1 MNRRQFLATGGGAA
15 AASLT
20 ALAGLALL
28 SACTVTGPRSNAGT
42 GEAAEKNARRRHEI
56 DADVD
61 AALAR
66 LYGTVKGS
74 RELIGKSS
82 AVLVFPEV
90 VGAAIGV
97 GGEYGR
103 GALRVGGR
111 TAGYFS
117 TTAGSFG
124 FQVGAQSRAVFYA
137 FMTQGAF
144 ERFKR
149 SSGWKVGADATVA
162 LVKMGVNG
170 QIDTS
175 TAVNPIEAFVLTNA
189 GLMAG
194 ASLEGSKVSRLDL

>member
-1 MNRRQFLATGGGAA
+1 MNRRRFLAAGGSV
-15 AASLT
+15 AASL
-20 ALAGLALL
+20 AVLAGLPAL
-28 SACTVTGPRSNAGT
+28 SACAVTGSSGSGNAA
-42 GEAAEKNARRRHEI
+42 EAAQENARRRREI

-61 AALAR
+61 AALER

-82 AVLVFPEV
+82 AVLVFPDV

-97 GGEYGR
+97 GGQYGR
-103 GALRVGGR
+103 GALRAGGR
-111 TAGYFS
+111 TVGYFS

-124 FQVGAQSRAVFYA
+124 FQIGAQSRAVYYA

-170 QIDTS
+170 QVDTS
-175 TAVNPIEAFVLTNA
+175 TAINPIEAFVLTNA

>member
-1 MNRRQFLATGGGAA
+1 MNRRQFLAAGGAA
-15 AASLT
+15 AS
-20 ALAGLALL
+20 LAGLTVL
-28 SACTVTGPRSNAGT
+28 SACTATGPGSSADAG
-42 GEAAEKNARRRHEI
+42 GVAEKNARSRREI
-56 DADVD
+56 EADVD

-74 RELIGKSS
+74 RELVGKAR

-97 GGEYGR
+97 GGQYGR
-103 GALRVGGR
+103 GALRAGGR
-111 TAGYFS
+111 TVGYFS
-117 TTAGSFG
+117 STAGSLG
-124 FQVGAQSRAVFYA
+124 FQIGAQSRAIFYA

-162 LVKMGVNG
+162 LVKMGANG
-170 QIDTS
+170 QVDTS

-194 ASLEGSKVSRLDL
+194 ASLEGTKVSRLDL

>member
-1 MNRRQFLATGGGAA
+1 MNRRQFLAAGGSAA
-15 AASLT
+15 VSLT
-20 ALAGLALL
+20 ALAGLTVLNG
-28 SACTVTGPRSNAGT
+28 CTVTGPGSSAAA
-42 GEAAEKNARRRHEI
+42 GEAAEKNTRRRREI
-56 DADVD
+56 EADVD
-61 AALAR
+61 AALTR

-90 VGAAIGV
+90 VGAAFGV
-97 GGEYGR
+97 GGQYGR
-103 GALRVGGR
+103 GALRAGGR
-111 TAGYFS
+111 TVGYFS

-124 FQVGAQSRAVFYA
+124 FQVGAQSRAIFYA
-137 FMTQGAF
+137 FMTSGAY

-170 QIDTS
+170 QLDTS

>member
-1 MNRRQFLATGGGAA
+1 MNRRQFLAAGGSAA
-15 AASLT
+15 VSLT
-20 ALAGLALL
+20 ALAGLTVLNG
-28 SACTVTGPRSNAGT
+28 CTVTGPGSSADA
-42 GEAAEKNARRRHEI
+42 GEAAEKNTRRRREI
-56 DADVD
+56 EADVD
-61 AALAR
+61 AALTR

-90 VGAAIGV
+90 VGAAFGV
-97 GGEYGR
+97 GGQYGR
-103 GALRVGGR
+103 GALRAGGR
-111 TAGYFS
+111 TVGYFS

-124 FQVGAQSRAVFYA
+124 FQVGAQSRAIFYA
-137 FMTQGAF
+137 FMTSGAY

-170 QIDTS
+170 QLDTS

>member
-1 MNRRQFLATGGGAA
+1 MNRRQFLAAGGSAA
-15 AASLT
+15 VSLT
-20 ALAGLALL
+20 VLAGLTVLNG
-28 SACTVTGPRSNAGT
+28 CTVTSPGSSADA
-42 GEAAEKNARRRHEI
+42 GEAAEKNTRRRREI
-56 DADVD
+56 EADVD
-61 AALAR
+61 AALTR

-90 VGAAIGV
+90 VGAAFGV
-97 GGEYGR
+97 GGQYGR
-103 GALRVGGR
+103 GALRAGGR
-111 TAGYFS
+111 TVGYFS

-124 FQVGAQSRAVFYA
+124 FQVGAQSRAIFYA
-137 FMTQGAF
+137 FMTSGAY

-170 QIDTS
+170 QLDTS